1 MQVVFSFQANIGT
14 WPWNGPPPPGGG
26 GAAQKWSWSKLTQG
40 TLPECFI
47 YILDVFEKN
56 SILRKSGDHP
66 WGSGVGGPFHG
77 HFSFQADW
85 GPNHKKPFFLLGRG
99 LLFDPKQQII
109 CHVLSGRSLRYLYRS
124 ETFIFTF
131 FQTCSL
137 WQFCALSDFII
148 NSLCS
153 FLC

>member
-1 MQVVFSFQANIGT
+1 MVT
-14 WPWNGPPPPGGG
+14 WLREVTVERTPRVRRGVQGGG
-26 GAAQKWSWSKLTQG
+26 Q
-40 TLPECFI
+40 P
-47 YILDVFEKN
+47 
-56 SILRKSGDHP
+56 KSGHDRNWPREHFRNVSYTF
-66 WGSGVGGPFHG
+66 WMFLKKILFFENRGITYEGRGVGGPFHG

-85 GPNHKKPFFLLGRG
+85 GANHKKPFFLLGRG